1 MSACLRSCNFIKVRM
16 KIINRSPENRCF
28 SALLTDLDGTLIHS
42 QDAIC
47 DAVLAAFEA
56 VNIHKPS
63 KEDLLNMFGLPVEE
77 MLIRLGGVDRYNTQ
91 LISDFISA
99 YKEKYPFFMSVGA
112 HLIPNAKET
121 VDRISFLGYPICLVT
136 SERRKNAEF
145 ILQKLEL
152 SDSIKKIVSRDD
164 VTKFKPDPEPILK
177 AAQKTKQPPEQCVY
191 IGESPFDIKSG
202 KNAGVF
208 VVAVASGNWSADS
221 LLDCDPDIMVEDIS
235 ELLSV
240 FELSLNKK

>member
-1 MSACLRSCNFIKVRM
+1 M
-16 KIINRSPENRCF
+16 
-28 SALLTDLDGTLIHS
+28 
-42 QDAIC
+42 
-47 DAVLAAFEA
+47 
-56 VNIHKPS
+56 
-63 KEDLLNMFGLPVEE
+63 
-77 MLIRLGGVDRYNTQ
+77 
-91 LISDFISA
+91 
-99 YKEKYPFFMSVGA
+99 
-112 HLIPNAKET
+112 
-121 VDRISFLGYPICLVT
+121 
-136 SERRKNAEF
+136 
-145 ILQKLEL
+145 QKLEL

>member
-1 MSACLRSCNFIKVRM
+1 ME
-16 KIINRSPENRCF
+16 IINRSPENGFF

-56 VNIHKPS
+56 VNARMPS
-63 KEDLLNMFGLPVEE
+63 KEELLNMFGLPVEE
-77 MLIRLGGVDRYNTQ
+77 MLIKLGGVDRSETQ
-91 LISDFISA
+91 RIADFIAA
-99 YKEKYPFFMSVGA
+99 YKDKYPFFMSTGS

-121 VDRISFLGYPICLVT
+121 VDKISSLGYPICLVT

-145 ILQKLEL
+145 ILKKLDL
-152 SDSIKKIVSRDD
+152 ADSIRKIVSRDD

-177 AAQKTKQPPEQCVY
+177 AAQQTNQPPDRCVY
-191 IGESPFDIKSG
+191 IGESPFDIQAG

-208 VVAVASGNWSADS
+208 VVAVASGNWPAES
-221 LLDCDPDIMVEDIS
+221 LLSCDPDVFVEDIS

-240 FELSLNKK
+240 FELSLIK